1 MLTTTR
7 STISKVT
14 AAVGGVAALSGGVN
28 SSDFPAVIIDV
39 ALGAAIWY
47 GIGYGVCT
55 LVIKYKK

>member
-14 AAVGGVAALSGGVN
+14 AAVGGAAVLSGGVN
-28 SSDFPAVIIDV
+28 SSDFPAVIIDI
-39 ALGAAIWY
+39 ALSAAIWY